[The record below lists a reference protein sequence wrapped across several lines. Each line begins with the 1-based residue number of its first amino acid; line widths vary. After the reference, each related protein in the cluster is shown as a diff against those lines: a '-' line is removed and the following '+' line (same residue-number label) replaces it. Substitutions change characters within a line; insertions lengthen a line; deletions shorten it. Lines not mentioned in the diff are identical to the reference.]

1 MPYKGQSFIL
11 LLLLISNSALAQQ
24 GGHILERSVYSFP
37 SWDIAIE
44 TTLVDERHATKEE
57 YIAAVKDGRYVFEE
71 IIYNSDGLEVVAY
84 LYSPKKKSRAKN
96 PVIVFNRW
104 GYILGDIAPVLLP
117 MFHRLAKEGFTIVA
131 PMYRGSAGGEGR
143 DELGGADLN
152 DLMNIVGL
160 LSELKSVDTN
170 NVFLYGESR
179 GSLMVYQAIKEGF
192 PARAAATYGG
202 FTDFDSLVTNDPGG
216 ARTASIFPNFDVNR
230 TEIVARR
237 SAVQWAEEINIP
249 LLLMHGSNDGR
260 ISPTHTL
267 NFAKALEKAQKDY
280 GVIVYAG
287 GKHVM
292 DEQRVERDQDVT
304 EFFKRYI
311 AN

>member
-11 LLLLISNSALAQQ
+11 LLLLISSSASAQQ

-37 SWDIAIE
+37 SWDIAKE
-44 TTLVDERHATKEE
+44 TTLVDERHATEDE
-57 YIAAVKDGRYVFEE
+57 YIAAVKDGRYVFEK
-71 IIYNSDGLEVVAY
+71 IMYNSDGLEVVAY
-84 LYSPKKKSRAKN
+84 LYGPKKKSRAKN

-104 GYILGDIAPVLLP
+104 SYILGDIAPVLLP
-117 MFHRLAKEGFTIVA
+117 IFHRLVKEGFTIVA
-131 PMYRGSAGGEGR
+131 PMYRGSAGGEWR

-152 DLMNIVGL
+152 DLMNVVGL

-202 FTDFDSLVTNDPGG
+202 FTDFDALVTNDPGG
-216 ARTASIFPNFDVNR
+216 ARTASIFPDFDENR

-249 LLLMHGSNDGR
+249 LMLMHGSNDER
-260 ISPTHTL
+260 LSPTHTL
-267 NFAKALEKAQKDY
+267 NFANALEKAQKDY
-280 GVIVYAG
+280 GVIIYTG

-292 DEQRVERDQDVT
+292 NEQRVERDQDVT

-311 AN
+311 VN